1 MEALPQD
8 LADFLVTRNFD
19 PEYFDAQGQPSEAG
33 DAKTMKFDYVSS
45 SGKNYGTA
53 VIIVADDELSLFY
66 GDNLGRGME
75 PEDKDEWYTFLE
87 ELSNKAASHSA
98 TWSPRDINQLKHT
111 LAGIAAIK
119 EGLFEGYYGNRRVSY
134 MGEQT
139 QARLVINHNR
149 VLGENDKRFRYVESL
164 FIETADQER
173 FRLPFKSLAGG
184 RAMLEHVRSGG
195 RPYDVRGNHIT
206 EVVSE
211 MAVLSRFNRAQHH
224 RVYEGVT
231 QELVESAQQY
241 YRNLQETVKHLGSP
255 RGYQAYF
262 ESWAPDQ
269 TGEAEALV
277 ENLRD
282 LFVEQTLDARIEAAL
297 PTLAKIQ
304 QQGNNMKEAQIFE
317 NWINN
322 LSEGTWALPE
332 TPEQMEKLNQLMSS
346 ELIVGPDA
354 TNATE
359 QLYDI
364 VGDDELFDI
373 LNDLADRSEGRANCW
388 DDSDVQRRL
397 AELGIQTPQSTQAEP
412 ADVEQDTAPA
422 VKEAAGAID
431 YEKVLEAIAALYGD
445 DMWDNDAMGDLA
457 QDLEQA
463 GPTDRELDF
472 IIAKG
477 KLPTRLKGI
486 RFTNT
491 DDVQFGHMDEG
502 DNQSTFVEELDE
514 APYDGP
520 YDKPIRFQPGD
531 SQAYRDAMTQGRG
544 IRIQNRAD
552 AAEKTL
558 AQRAAEPKNIGQKI
572 ARDIGNPLKQLAKGD
587 VKGALFDPPAS
598 LTNKVGSGS
607 YTSRMTGGGGMGGG
621 AGLGG
626 GGKDP
631 MNRSINPLKL
641 ENAELAEMLKYAGV
655 PIREGVLNDSTG
667 STMDHIQDR
676 FRRDI
681 KDFTETGDMS
691 DDLYD
696 ALYDYYFDDM
706 PYGTKK
712 ARTGDPHEWV
722 ADRFASDLGIN
733 ENLITP
739 MIMPVSEGSCNMT
752 MEGSY
757 CPEHGLAE
765 CGGMYE
771 DSRSRTVPPRPS
783 RQNPVPPR
791 PSRPSRPGQNLDT
804 PRTKSYAFGGT
815 LPAVNVTA
823 TVPKYNPDE
832 PFRVDVRGF
841 GPDFED
847 LPAGKKLINP
857 IQPRKHNELSP
868 LKSGDSAPLSK
879 IANVDLTMDEDGG
892 AVGMPYSM
900 GEGVYDP
907 DYRGGYNN
915 EFDELEDLLSKSGM
929 SQDDLMRQRF
939 LASKHG
945 LNTPA
950 DMSKLPAL
958 KKDAETGYVARKAA
972 LDADLEKRN
981 QQYLQDKLTDL
992 EYQQDPVAFVKRRT
1006 QQLSPTAPTAPTAP
1020 PFSDIEDRQADT
1032 QRSQSA
1038 NFGTDYSLPR
1048 AKLGSSPSAK
1058 FPNFRPEP
1066 AAQVPAPSDQID
1078 TRNQKPSIFQQL
1090 AQLRNRTRGTMAETS
1105 HDDPINSNSAMTG
1118 SYYEGKETDIQEGDA
1133 LLARIKSLALL
1144 R

>member
-8 LADFLVTRNFD
+8 LADFLVTKNFD
-19 PEYFDAQGQPSEAG
+19 PEYFNDQGQPSEAG
-33 DAKTMKFDYVSS
+33 DAKTIKFDYVAD

-53 VIIVADDELSLFY
+53 VCVIADDELSLFY

-75 PEDKDEWYTFLE
+75 PEDKDEWYGFLE
-87 ELSNKAASHSA
+87 ELSNKAASHAA

-111 LAGIAAIK
+111 LSGIAAIK

-149 VLGENDKRFRYVESL
+149 VLGEDDKRYRYIESL

-173 FRLPFKSLAGG
+173 FRLPFKSLSGG

-211 MAVLSRFNRAQHH
+211 MAVLSRFNRAQHN
-224 RVYEGVT
+224 RVFEGVT
-231 QELVESAQQY
+231 QELVESARQY
-241 YRNLQETVKHLGSP
+241 YHNLQETIKHLGSP

-262 ESWAPDQ
+262 ESWAPDHV
-269 TGEAEALV
+269 GEAESLV
-277 ENLRD
+277 ENLRN

-373 LNDLADRSEGRANCW
+373 LNDLADKSEGRANCW

-412 ADVEQDTAPA
+412 ADVDQDTAPP
-422 VKEAAGAID
+422 VKEEHDSYKRQSEYNERMAGENA
-431 YEKVLEAIAALYGD
+431 
-445 DMWDNDAMGDLA
+445 
-457 QDLEQA
+457 
-463 GPTDRELDF
+463 PTDLGLRAVGEWAKVGAYGNPIKSAWLN
-472 IIAKG
+472 IAKYG
-477 KLPTRLKGI
+477 VRNN
-486 RFTNT
+486 RFNNSVDSVMTAIGDFPDLGDEVYDMYDINQNEVDILSNAYET
-491 DDVQFGHMDEG
+491 VYDQWEQTQGMAEG
-502 DNQSTFVEELDE
+502 DNRATFEQD
-514 APYDGP
+514 
-520 YDKPIRFQPGD
+520 R
-531 SQAYRDAMTQGRG
+531 
-544 IRIQNRAD
+544 
-552 AAEKTL
+552 
-558 AQRAAEPKNIGQKI
+558 
-572 ARDIGNPLKQLAKGD
+572 
-587 VKGALFDPPAS
+587 
-598 LTNKVGSGS
+598 
-607 YTSRMTGGGGMGGG
+607 
-621 AGLGG
+621 
-626 GGKDP
+626 
-631 MNRSINPLKL
+631 
-641 ENAELAEMLKYAGV
+641 ELAEMLKYAGV

-733 ENLITP
+733 ENLISP
-739 MIMPVSEGSCNMT
+739 MIMPVNEGSCNMT

-771 DSRSRTVPPRPS
+771 DSET
-783 RQNPVPPR
+783 RQHPE
-791 PSRPSRPGQNLDT
+791 T
-804 PRTKSYAFGGT
+804 RTKSVAGAGRGVVN
-815 LPAVNVTA
+815 PASANSMDDSIPRIEIRGLGYDDANLAGEKFVN
-823 TVPKYNPDE
+823 PM
-832 PFRVDVRGF
+832 
-841 GPDFED
+841 
-847 LPAGKKLINP
+847 
-857 IQPRKHNELSP
+857 QPRRHNELSP
-868 LKSGDSAPLSK
+868 LKSGDSTPLSK
-879 IANVDLTMDEDGG
+879 VANVDLTMDEDGG

-981 QQYLQDKLTDL
+981 QQYMQDKLTDL
-992 EYQQDPVAFVKRRT
+992 EYQQDPVAFLKRRT
-1006 QQLSPTAPTAPTAP
+1006 QQLTPTAPTPPTAATAP
-1020 PFSDIEDRQADT
+1020 NAPADVAAT
-1032 QRSQSA
+1032 P
-1038 NFGTDYSLPR
+1038 GTDYSLPR
-1048 AKLGSSPSAK
+1048 AKLGSSPSARL
-1058 FPNFRPEP
+1058 PNFRPDS
-1066 AAQVPAPSDQID
+1066 AAEVPAPSDQTD
-1078 TRNQKPSIFQQL
+1078 TRNQKSSMFQQL
-1090 AQLRNRTRGTMAETS
+1090 AQLRNRTRGNMAETS
-1105 HDDPINSNSAMTG
+1105 NDDPINSNSAMTG
-1118 SYYEGKETDIQEGDA
+1118 AYYEGKETPTQEGDA